1 MTDLIKNR
9 LNKNFK
15 KQTHYLTLVFNDFFI
30 LALIFLFGALM
41 FWYAQNIKK
50 WPNNL
55 WFYKPLLALIWTTTL
70 GIGHFATLFNRA
82 DEHFLFNQDSEM
94 KDYFKPLY
102 LHNMILPVVLIILIT
117 GILLPFATMRAGF
130 SIGGLIFIMIGLI
143 ASKNL
148 QFKLIV
154 RSFYFN
160 KHDYYNTWLFL
171 GINFIVLYL
180 SFLGHYP
187 NPLIYTTLAIAG
199 GIGVDYLPRGK
210 IFDWYKALDYEERR
224 VDLLNN
230 FYSMFTDVADK
241 KVHISRRKYL
251 DFLIKK
257 DNQTPNTYIYQRVL
271 LRDPEYSNLLIR
283 MIIFALLLIA
293 CLQDAR
299 WAIASGALIIFLT
312 LYQLIPLGTVYEHN
326 MMYHVMPI
334 PFKSRGQAL
343 RKVLQKGMLLE
354 WGLVS
359 LGLIIFSPQKLEAFE
374 GVLLLLALT
383 FLLLYFYL
391 PSKIEQLFKKVRY

>member
-148 QFKLIV
+148 QFKLII

-210 IFDWYKALDYEERR
+210 MFDWYKALDYEERR

-283 MIIFALLLIA
+283 MI
-293 CLQDAR
+293 DR
-299 WAIASGALIIFLT
+299 
-312 LYQLIPLGTVYEHN
+312 
-326 MMYHVMPI
+326 
-334 PFKSRGQAL
+334 KS
-343 RKVLQKGMLLE
+343 V
-354 WGLVS
+354 V
-359 LGLIIFSPQKLEAFE
+359 
-374 GVLLLLALT
+374 
-383 FLLLYFYL
+383 
-391 PSKIEQLFKKVRY
+391 

>member
-1 MTDLIKNR
+1 MTELIKNR

-15 KQTHYLTLVFNDFFI
+15 KQMHYLTLVFNDFFI

-55 WFYKPLLALIWTTTL
+55 WFYKPLLALIWTATL
-70 GIGHFATLFNRA
+70 GIGHFATLFDRA
-82 DEHFLFNQDSEM
+82 DEHFLFNQDNEM
-94 KDYFKPLY
+94 KKYFKPLY
-102 LHNMILPVVLIILIT
+102 IHNMILPVVLIILVS
-117 GILLPFATMRAGF
+117 GILLPFATMRANF
-130 SIGGLIFIMIGLI
+130 SIGNLVFIVIGLI
-143 ASKNL
+143 ASKDL

-160 KHDYYNTWLFL
+160 KRDYYNTWLFL
-171 GINFIVLYL
+171 GINFLVLYL
-180 SFLGHYP
+180 SFLGYYP
-187 NPLIYTTLAIAG
+187 NPLLYSTVAIAG
-199 GIGVDYLPRGK
+199 WIWVDYLPHGK
-210 IFDWYKALDYEERR
+210 MFDWYRAIDYEERR

-230 FYSMFTDVADK
+230 FYSMFTDVPDK
-241 KVHISRRKYL
+241 KVGISRRKYL
-251 DFLIKK
+251 DFLIKTE
-257 DNQTPNTYIYQRVL
+257 DQTPNTFIYQRVL

-283 MIIFALLLIA
+283 MVLFSILLIA

-299 WAIASGALIIFLT
+299 WAIGSGALIIFLT

-334 PFKSRGQAL
+334 PFASRGEAL

-354 WGLVS
+354 WGLIS
-359 LGLIIFSPQKLEAFE
+359 LAILIFSPQKLEAVG
-374 GVLLLLALT
+374 GVIGLLALT

>member
-1 MTDLIKNR
+1 
-9 LNKNFK
+9 
-15 KQTHYLTLVFNDFFI
+15 
-30 LALIFLFGALM
+30 M

-55 WFYKPLLALIWTTTL
+55 WFYKPLLALIWTATL
-70 GIGHFATLFNRA
+70 RVGHFATLFDRA
-82 DEHFLFNQDSEM
+82 DEHFLFNQDNKM
-94 KDYFKPLY
+94 KAYFKPLY
-102 LHNMILPVVLIILIT
+102 LHNMLLPVVLIILVS

-130 SIGGLIFIMIGLI
+130 SIGGLIFIVIGLI
-143 ASKNL
+143 VSKNV

-160 KHDYYNTWLFL
+160 KYDYYNTWLYL
-171 GINFIVLYL
+171 GINFLILYL
-180 SFLGHYP
+180 SFLGPYP
-187 NPLIYTTLAIAG
+187 NPIIYTTVAIASWV
-199 GIGVDYLPRGK
+199 GVDYLPQGK
-210 IFDWYKALDYEERR
+210 MFDWYKALDYEERR

-230 FYSMFTDVADK
+230 FYSMFTDVPDK
-241 KVHISRRKYL
+241 KVRISRRKYL
-251 DFLIKK
+251 DFLIKTT
-257 DNQTPNTYIYQRVL
+257 DQTPNTFIYQRVL

-283 MIIFALLLIA
+283 MILFAILLIA
-293 CLQDAR
+293 CLQDAG
-299 WAIASGALIIFLT
+299 WAIGTGALIIFLT

-334 PFKSRGQAL
+334 PFASRGQAL

-354 WGLVS
+354 WGLIS
-359 LGLIIFSPQKLEAFE
+359 LAIIIFSPQKLEAF
-374 GVLLLLALT
+374 GGIIALLALT

>member
-15 KQTHYLTLVFNDFFI
+15 KQMHYLTLVFNDFFI

-50 WPNNL
+50 WPNNI
-55 WFYKPLLALIWTTTL
+55 WFYKPLLALIWTATL
-70 GIGHFATLFNRA
+70 GVGHFATLFDRA
-82 DEHFLFNQDSEM
+82 DEHFLFNQDNEM
-94 KDYFKPLY
+94 KAYFKPLY
-102 LHNMILPVVLIILIT
+102 LHNMILPVVLIILVS

-130 SIGGLIFIMIGLI
+130 SIGGLIFIVIGLI
-143 ASKNL
+143 VSKNV

-160 KHDYYNTWLFL
+160 KYDYYNTWLYL
-171 GINFIVLYL
+171 GINFLVLYL

-187 NPLIYTTLAIAG
+187 NPIIYATIAIAAWV
-199 GIGVDYLPRGK
+199 GVDYLSQEK
-210 IFDWYKALDYEERR
+210 MFDWYKALD
-224 VDLLNN
+224 
-230 FYSMFTDVADK
+230 DVPDK
-241 KVHISRRKYL
+241 KVRISRRKYL
-251 DFLIKK
+251 DFLIKTT
-257 DNQTPNTYIYQRVL
+257 DQTPNTFIYQRVL

-283 MIIFALLLIA
+283 MILFAILLIA
-293 CLQDAR
+293 CLQDAG
-299 WAIASGALIIFLT
+299 WAIGTGALIIFLT

-334 PFKSRGQAL
+334 PFASRGQAL

-354 WGLVS
+354 WGLIS
-359 LGLIIFSPQKLEAFE
+359 LAIIIFSPQKLEAF
-374 GVLLLLALT
+374 GGIIALLALT

>member
-15 KQTHYLTLVFNDFFI
+15 KQMHYLTLVFNDFFI

-70 GIGHFATLFNRA
+70 GIGHFATLFDRA

-94 KDYFKPLY
+94 KNYFKPLY
-102 LHNMILPVVLIILIT
+102 MHNMILPTVLIILIS
-117 GILLPFATMRAGF
+117 GILLPFATMRANF
-130 SIGGLIFIMIGLI
+130 SVGDPVFIVIGLI
-143 ASKNL
+143 ASKDL

-171 GINFIVLYL
+171 GINFLILYL
-180 SFLGHYP
+180 SFLGYYP
-187 NPLIYTTLAIAG
+187 NPIIYSNLAIAG
-199 GIGVDYLPRGK
+199 WIGVDYLPRGK
-210 IFDWYKALDYEERR
+210 MFDWYKALDYEERR

-230 FYSMFTDVADK
+230 FYSMFTDVPDK
-241 KVHISRRKYL
+241 KVRIARRKYL
-251 DFLIKK
+251 DFLIKTE
-257 DNQTPNTYIYQRVL
+257 DQTPNTFIYQRVL

-283 MIIFALLLIA
+283 MVLFSILLIA

-334 PFKSRGQAL
+334 PLTSRGEAL
-343 RKVLQKGMLLE
+343 RKVLQKGVLLE
-354 WGLVS
+354 WGLIS
-359 LGLIIFSPQKLEAFE
+359 LAIIIFSPQKLEAV
-374 GVLLLLALT
+374 GGIIGLLALT

>member
-1 MTDLIKNR
+1 MTDLIKSR

-15 KQTHYLTLVFNDFFI
+15 KQMHYLTLVFNDFFI

-55 WFYKPLLALIWTTTL
+55 WFYKPLLALIWTATL
-70 GIGHFATLFNRA
+70 GIDHFATLFDRA
-82 DEHFLFNQDSEM
+82 DEHFLFNQDNEM
-94 KDYFKPLY
+94 KVYFKPLY
-102 LHNMILPVVLIILIT
+102 MHNMILPVVLIVLVS
-117 GILLPFATMRAGF
+117 GILLPFAKMRAGF
-130 SIGGLIFIMIGLI
+130 SIGGLIFFVIGLV
-143 ASKNL
+143 ASKNV

-160 KHDYYNTWLFL
+160 KYNYYNTWLFL
-171 GINFIVLYL
+171 GINFLVLYL
-180 SFLGHYP
+180 SFLGPYP
-187 NPLIYTTLAIAG
+187 NPIIYTIIAIDAWV
-199 GIGVDYLPRGK
+199 GVDYLPQGK
-210 IFDWYKALDYEERR
+210 MFDWYKALDYEERR

-230 FYSMFTDVADK
+230 FYSMFTDVPDK
-241 KVHISRRKYL
+241 KVRISRRKYL
-251 DFLIKK
+251 DFLIKTT
-257 DNQTPNTYIYQRVL
+257 DQTPNTFIYQRVL

-283 MIIFALLLIA
+283 MILFAILLIA
-293 CLQDAR
+293 CLQDAG
-299 WAIASGALIIFLT
+299 WAIGTGALIIFLT

-334 PFKSRGQAL
+334 PFASRGQAL

-354 WGLVS
+354 WGLIS
-359 LGLIIFSPQKLEAFE
+359 LAIIIFSPQKLEAF
-374 GVLLLLALT
+374 GGIIALLALT

>member
-210 IFDWYKALDYEERR
+210 MFDWYKALDYEERR

-334 PFKSRGQAL
+334 R
-343 RKVLQKGMLLE
+343 
-354 WGLVS
+354 
-359 LGLIIFSPQKLEAFE
+359 
-374 GVLLLLALT
+374 
-383 FLLLYFYL
+383 
-391 PSKIEQLFKKVRY
+391 FKKGFTKGNAA

>member
-1 MTDLIKNR
+1 MTELIKNR

-15 KQTHYLTLVFNDFFI
+15 KQMHYLTLVFNDFFI

-55 WFYKPLLALIWTTTL
+55 WFYKPLLALIWTATL
-70 GIGHFATLFNRA
+70 GIGHFATLFDRA
-82 DEHFLFNQDSEM
+82 DEHFLFNQDNEM
-94 KDYFKPLY
+94 NNYFKPLY
-102 LHNMILPVVLIILIT
+102 VHNMILPVVLIILVS

-130 SIGGLIFIMIGLI
+130 SIGGLVFIIVGLI
-143 ASKNL
+143 VSKNL

-171 GINFIVLYL
+171 GINFLILYL
-180 SFLGHYP
+180 SFLGYYP
-187 NPLIYTTLAIAG
+187 NPLIYTTIAIAG
-199 GIGVDYLPRGK
+199 WIGVDYLPRGK
-210 IFDWYKALDYEERR
+210 MFDWYKALDYEERR

-230 FYSMFTDVADK
+230 FYSMFTDVPDK
-241 KVHISRRKYL
+241 KVRISRRKYL
-251 DFLIKK
+251 DFLIKTV
-257 DNQTPNTYIYQRVL
+257 DQTPNTFIYQRVL

-283 MIIFALLLIA
+283 MILFAILLVA

-299 WAIASGALIIFLT
+299 WAIGSGALIIFLT

-334 PFKSRGQAL
+334 PRSSRGQAL
-343 RKVLQKGMLLE
+343 RKVLQKGMILE
-354 WGLVS
+354 WGLIS
-359 LGLIIFSPQKLEAFE
+359 LAIIIFSPQKLEAI
-374 GVLLLLALT
+374 GGILLLLALT

>member
-210 IFDWYKALDYEERR
+210 MFDWYKALDYEERR

-283 MIIFALLLIA
+283 MIILALLLIA

>member
-187 NPLIYTTLAIAG
+187 NPLIYTTLAIAD

-210 IFDWYKALDYEERR
+210 MFDWYKALDYEERR

-326 MMYHVMPI
+326 MMYYVMPI

>member
-130 SIGGLIFIMIGLI
+130 SIGGLIFIIIGLI

-210 IFDWYKALDYEERR
+210 MFDWYKALNYEERR

>member
-187 NPLIYTTLAIAG
+187 NPLIFTTLAIAG

-283 MIIFALLLIA
+283 MIIFASLLIA

-312 LYQLIPLGTVYEHN
+312 LYQLIPLGTVYDVPC
-326 MMYHVMPI
+326 YADSV
-334 PFKSRGQAL
+334 
-343 RKVLQKGMLLE
+343 
-354 WGLVS
+354 
-359 LGLIIFSPQKLEAFE
+359 
-374 GVLLLLALT
+374 
-383 FLLLYFYL
+383 
-391 PSKIEQLFKKVRY
+391 

>member
-1 MTDLIKNR
+1 MTELIKNR

-15 KQTHYLTLVFNDFFI
+15 KQMHYLTLVFNDFFI

-55 WFYKPLLALIWTTTL
+55 WFYKPLLALIWTATL
-70 GIGHFATLFNRA
+70 GIGHFATLFDRA
-82 DEHFLFNQDSEM
+82 DEHFLFNQDNEM
-94 KDYFKPLY
+94 KKYFKPLY
-102 LHNMILPVVLIILIT
+102 IHNMILPVVLIILVS
-117 GILLPFATMRAGF
+117 GILLPFATMRANF
-130 SIGGLIFIMIGLI
+130 SIGNLVFIVIGLI
-143 ASKNL
+143 ASKDL

-171 GINFIVLYL
+171 GINFLVLYL
-180 SFLGHYP
+180 SFLGYYP
-187 NPLIYTTLAIAG
+187 NPLLYSTVAIAG
-199 GIGVDYLPRGK
+199 WIWVDYLPHGK
-210 IFDWYKALDYEERR
+210 MFDWYKALDYEERR

-230 FYSMFTDVADK
+230 FYSMFTDVPDK
-241 KVHISRRKYL
+241 KVRISRRKYL
-251 DFLIKK
+251 DFLIKTE
-257 DNQTPNTYIYQRVL
+257 DQTPNTFIYQRVL

-283 MIIFALLLIA
+283 MVLFSILLIA

-299 WAIASGALIIFLT
+299 WAIGSGALIIFLT

-334 PFKSRGQAL
+334 PFASRGEAL

-354 WGLVS
+354 WGLIS
-359 LGLIIFSPQKLEAFE
+359 LAILIFSPQKLEAVG
-374 GVLLLLALT
+374 GVIGLLALT

>member
-283 MIIFALLLIA
+283 MIIFASLLIA